1 MRQQVRDGH
10 KLPTTISAENLRDDA
25 LFHPVLEDDGL
36 IVELDEVLAT
46 DVSTPEP
53 AAGQSVD
60 QELAS
65 RNEQLEAE
73 LSNLKDQFATYRL
86 TVEDTLNRR
95 WGLDPDS
102 AAEPEVAKP
111 SRTGVDSGYWES
123 YAGRGKSINLE
134 A

>member
-1 MRQQVRDGH
+1 MRQQVRDGQ
-10 KLPTTISAENLRDDA
+10 KLPETISAEHIRGDA
-25 LFHPVLEDDGL
+25 LFQPVLEDDGL
-36 IVELDEVLAT
+36 IVELDEVLAE
-46 DVSTPEP
+46 VSTPEP
-53 AAGQSVD
+53 AAD
-60 QELAS
+60 QGGDQDLAA
-65 RNEQLEAE
+65 RNSQLEAE
-73 LSNLKDQFATYRL
+73 LASLKDQFATYRL

-123 YAGRGKSINLE
+123 YAGRGKSSSLE